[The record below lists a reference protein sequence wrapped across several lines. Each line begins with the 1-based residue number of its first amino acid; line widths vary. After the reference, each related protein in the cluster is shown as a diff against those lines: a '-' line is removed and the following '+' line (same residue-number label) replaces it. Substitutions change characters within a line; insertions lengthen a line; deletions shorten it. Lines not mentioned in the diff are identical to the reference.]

1 MNILIK
7 FPSRGRPDKFKNTLS
22 IYLDRQSN
30 KHNIKFIC
38 SFDID
43 DSSMNSDDIKNYL
56 NNKTNIKYYYGLSSN
71 KIEAINANMDILEPY
86 NILILAADDLFPI
99 VDGYDDII
107 VNDMIK
113 YYPDMDGTLHYMNP
127 NWEERLDVGCIMT
140 KKYYDRFNF
149 IYNPLYKSI
158 YCDNEYMEVAKIL
171 NKHKYIANQIF
182 AHHYVISDPTANKN
196 WVFNR
201 EDEEMYNYRR
211 QNNFFIETYNV

>member
-22 IYLDRQSN
+22 IYLKRQSN

-56 NNKTNIKYYYGLSSN
+56 NDKTNIKYYYGLSSN
-71 KIEAINANMDILEPY
+71 KIEAINANMDILESY
-86 NILILAADDLFPI
+86 DILILAADDLFPI
-99 VDGYDDII
+99 IDEYDDII

-127 NWEERLDVGCIMT
+127 NWEERLDIGCIMT

-171 NKHKYIANQIF
+171 NKHKYIPNQIF

-196 WVFNR
+196 WIFNR
-201 EDEEMYNYRR
+201 EDEETYNYRR
-211 QNNFFIETYNV
+211 QNNFFIEKHNV